1 MERDAT
7 EDLSIHL
14 QGELHHG
21 RHSQKKVQTS
31 NTFEHIQSTF
41 NPKDAK
47 MQIISNN
54 GAKLWHFGTSR
65 CFICINFGCLGV
77 VEGFENTRSSAQEK
91 LENDVD
97 TWRKTRHE
105 TTARQETSDIFRH
118 LQTLHGNF

>member
-1 MERDAT
+1 MVVTAKKKFK
-7 EDLSIHL
+7 L
-14 QGELHHG
+14 QTH
-21 RHSQKKVQTS
+21 S

-41 NPKDAK
+41 NPKYAK

-118 LQTLHGNF
+118 LQTSSDTPWKLLRRL